1 MDDKLKY
8 ALALLAII
16 LLFALP
22 FIVNPNAKY
31 GGADDAGSKAVQA
44 QAPGYVRWVLPLW
57 TPPPETESMLF
68 ALQAA
73 LGALVIGYFIGYEKA
88 RADLAKGKDDPDG
101 ENRKKA

>member
-1 MDDKLKY
+1 MDDKIKY

-16 LLFALP
+16 AIFALP
-22 FIVNPNAKY
+22 FFVNPGAKFS
-31 GGADDAGSKAVQA
+31 GSDDAGSQAIQA
-44 QAPGYVRWVLPLW
+44 QAPGYVRWVMPLW

-88 RADLAKGKDDPDG
+88 RADLAKGKDRPDG